1 MLALLCAPL
10 MLLSLPGEA
19 FAQDQAFLRGLSLES
34 EERYRDAAD
43 AYRESLRANPASVPA
58 VLGLERVY
66 ASLGITDSILP
77 VLERAISVAPRVSAL
92 RAAQLRSLRSVG
104 QPERAQEAFER
115 WVRAAP
121 RDPAPYREFARL
133 LLQHNQ
139 TDAADSVL
147 QRAQTA
153 LGRNDELEVELAQ
166 LRAAMGLWV
175 LAAQSWRRAVAV
187 IPHYEQAALF
197 SLTATPPERRDSV
210 RALLAAAPLRT
221 GPLRVAAALELSWG
235 APEDGWRLLAPLPP
249 DSAGLAAWRGFA
261 ERAEE
266 AHAWLVA
273 RDALVAISRV
283 EPSSET
289 LSRAA
294 AAALAGGDAASA
306 ASLGHRVL
314 AGGDAGAVAEA
325 LPLVIRAFGMMG
337 RASDAQRLYDAY
349 HRSVHDDQQPELTR
363 QLAWAW
369 VRAGDTRRAREL
381 LGRDSAPGE
390 VEAWLALYDG
400 DLSGARAGLTRSR
413 VESSPQLLIAVA
425 LLTRTRATSSP
436 AAGRAFL
443 ALARGDT
450 AGAASAF
457 ELAARELPDAAS
469 LMLLNAARLAAVSD
483 VARAVPL
490 WRRIAEEHSD
500 SPEGPEAIL
509 EWARALQRSGEH
521 ATAVERLEHLILTYP
536 RSALLPQARREL
548 EQARTALR
556 RSEGGR

>member
-10 MLLSLPGEA
+10 VLLALSGEA
-19 FAQDQAFLRGLSLES
+19 LAQDQAFLRGLSLES
-34 EERYRDAAD
+34 EERYRDAAE
-43 AYRESLRANPASVPA
+43 AYREALRANPASVPA

-77 VLERAISVAPRVSAL
+77 VLDRAIAVAPRVSAL
-92 RAAQLRSLRSVG
+92 RSAQLRSLRSVG

-147 QRAQTA
+147 QRAQAA
-153 LGRNDELEVELAQ
+153 LGRNNELEVELAQ

-175 LAAQSWRRAVAV
+175 LAAQSWRRAVAA

-197 SLTATPPERRDSV
+197 SLMSTPPERRDSV
-210 RALLAAAPLRT
+210 RALLAATPLLT

-235 APEDGWRLLAPLPP
+235 SAEDGWRLLSPLPP
-249 DSAGLAAWRGFA
+249 DSAGVAAWRGFA
-261 ERAEE
+261 DRAEE

-273 RDALVAISRV
+273 RDALVAVARV

-289 LSRAA
+289 LARAA
-294 AAALAGGDAASA
+294 AAALGGGDAASA
-306 ASLGHRVL
+306 ASLGQRVL
-314 AGGDAGAVAEA
+314 ASGEAEAVAEV
-325 LPLVIRAFGMMG
+325 LPLMIRALGMMG
-337 RASDAQRLYDAY
+337 RANEAQRLYDAH
-349 HRSVHDDQQPELTR
+349 HRKVRDDQRPELTR

-369 VRAGDTRRAREL
+369 VRAGDTGRAREL
-381 LGRDSAPGE
+381 LGRDTAPGE

-400 DLSGARAGLTRSR
+400 DLAGARAGLTRSG
-413 VESSPQLLIAVA
+413 VESSHQLLIAVS
-425 LLTRTRATSSP
+425 LLTRTGAASSP

-457 ELAARELPDAAS
+457 EVAARELPDAGS
-469 LMLLNAARLAAVSD
+469 LMLLHSARLAAVRD
-483 VARAVPL
+483 VSRALPL
-490 WRRIAEEHSD
+490 WRRIAEEHAD

-509 EWARALQRSGEH
+509 EWARALRRSGEH
-521 ATAVERLEHLILTYP
+521 ATAVERFEHLILTYP
-536 RSALLPQARREL
+536 RSALVPQARREL

-556 RSEGGR
+556 GSEGG